1 MIVEA
6 SLVKKQRKTR
16 LPQYILRAS
25 GLLYISLMILIPL
38 LVILQDGL
46 RQGFSELIRQV
57 NLPIAR
63 HAILLTLWTS
73 ALMTVINAIMGLA
86 TAYTLVRYDFPGK
99 RLLNAVI
106 DLPLSIPTLVTG
118 VMLVMLYGPQEAIG
132 RFLLEKFNLQ
142 IIFAPLGIVLSLLFI
157 SFPFVVRNI
166 QPVLQDL
173 DQTQERAAATLG
185 ANSWMIFRKV
195 ILPAL
200 VPPMLSGALLSFS
213 RAVGEFG
220 AVVIVAGNIPL
231 KTQTGAVYVLGAV
244 ESENRLGA
252 SAVSLVLIGLAFLVL
267 AAANLV
273 HKRWGAHK

>member
-1 MIVEA
+1 
-6 SLVKKQRKTR
+6 
-16 LPQYILRAS
+16 
-25 GLLYISLMILIPL
+25 
-38 LVILQDGL
+38 
-46 RQGFSELIRQV
+46 LIRQV
-57 NLPIAR
+57 TLPIAS

-73 ALMTVINAIMGLA
+73 TLMTVINAVMGLA
-86 TAYTLVRYDFPGK
+86 TAYALVRFDFPGK
-99 RLLNAVI
+99 RLLNAII

-132 RFLLEKFNLQ
+132 HFLLEKLNLQ
-142 IIFAPLGIVLSLLFI
+142 IIFAVPGIVLSLLFI

-185 ANSWMIFRKV
+185 ADSWTIFRKV
-195 ILPAL
+195 VLPAL

-252 SAVSLVLIGLAFLVL
+252 SAVSLVLIGIAFIVL
-267 AAANLV
+267 AAANLI

>member
-1 MIVEA
+1 MEA
-6 SLVKKQRKTR
+6 SLIHKGHKAR
-16 LPQYILRAS
+16 LPQLLMRAS
-25 GLLYISLMILIPL
+25 GLLYIGLMVLVPL
-38 LVILQDGL
+38 VVILQDGL
-46 RQGFSELIRQV
+46 RQGISELIRQV
-57 NLPIAR
+57 TLPIAW
-63 HAILLTLWTS
+63 HAIKLTIWTS
-73 ALMTVINAIMGLA
+73 TLMTLINALMGLA
-86 TAYTLVRYDFPGK
+86 TAYVLIRFEFPGK

-132 RFLLEKFNLQ
+132 GFLLEKLNLQ
-142 IIFAPLGIVLSLLFI
+142 IIFAVPGIVLSLLFI

-185 ANSWMIFRKV
+185 ANNWTIFRKV
-195 ILPAL
+195 VLPAL

-252 SAVSLVLIGLAFLVL
+252 SAVSLVLIGIAFIVL
-267 AAANLV
+267 AIANLI